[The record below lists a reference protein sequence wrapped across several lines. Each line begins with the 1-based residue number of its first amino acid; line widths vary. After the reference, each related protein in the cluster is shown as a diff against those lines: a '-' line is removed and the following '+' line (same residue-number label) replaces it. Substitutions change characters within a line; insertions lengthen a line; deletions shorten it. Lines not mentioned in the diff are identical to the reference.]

1 MVKLQSH
8 YTDTSFRAERT
19 YQFNGKFTQ
28 NNNNYYVN
36 SILFTTFATLI
47 VRNRA
52 DKVLVFTI
60 YIYSFIIIY
69 GMRKFYYLLLMLFM
83 GVTTAAFAGE
93 SGPHAWEGK
102 NKTLT
107 LAKDTVVTFSYI
119 AAEDGTLYIYSDN
132 QGSSDNVP
140 LTLQGGLY
148 QNGAYV
154 EDSSLQDVGAYENG
168 LGLYGWID
176 VQKGNEIRF
185 AISTSKDAEGSQT
198 RFTLKSA
205 FFNKSVGGNS
215 WENAISLTQDV
226 AVTIPV
232 RPNDYQDILDNIWS
246 SNVTFCEFTAP
257 SDGVATILTTEYL
270 VYVLEKEYVGDEEK
284 SFSPVS
290 QDVSTNDHEFIVRKG
305 VDYVVVVPNTH
316 PATLT
321 FKMTQKAL
329 GQSAKF
335 PLEITEFPATIDL
348 KKGDNF
354 YVFSH
359 ELVDGKNMLEVA
371 VAAGW
376 NGTITYMEDPTENST
391 ELAAEKVAGEAATFA
406 KNIDPRYLYGT
417 TLIVNFNM
425 SDKDSFAEAAT
436 LSLREPAAGESYDTA
451 IAAKWGENAING
463 PAGDYWFAY
472 TAEMDAEYSFATT
485 GTLKHINFVAGVEL
499 KVADN
504 VYRIGEGQTVYACV
518 TTTTAE
524 GNTFTV
530 SGTEIKDGDY
540 CDRPIYFE
548 LGQEVTIANRGRDS
562 FHAFIAEENGH
573 AVFTSVNWT
582 LNFYDECGGRR
593 LNNTLTVEDGDDVK
607 YTYKLPVSEGQ
618 LYIVEVTALS
628 EDITI
633 TTGFEAAVSGDV
645 CATAVAINTL
655 EENINID
662 YTFAAVKWFKYTAEK
677 DGFYNVKAKLGYA
690 ANMTT
695 KIGDCDAA
703 EINAGSDNSANNAYM
718 GGYKAAKVYLVEG
731 QTLYIYT
738 KTGNSNDEEQF
749 SAEFY
754 LSVSYVGEARPG
766 EDVAVAIQ
774 AVANKEYDILKNDAD
789 GYEQWYTYT
798 IPAGKEA
805 VFTLSTVVK
814 YLTNNFSFYREDKAT
829 NMSSGKGDFTQE
841 NITNEKNETI
851 GKRITFAAADEARTI
866 YFKLST
872 VNAKFYPDPVVWQI
886 ICDDNTG
893 IIVEEV
899 ADEAPVIYDL
909 MGRRVENP
917 GKGIYIV
924 NGVKRIFR

>member
-1 MVKLQSH
+1 
-8 YTDTSFRAERT
+8 
-19 YQFNGKFTQ
+19 
-28 NNNNYYVN
+28 
-36 SILFTTFATLI
+36 
-47 VRNRA
+47 
-52 DKVLVFTI
+52 
-60 YIYSFIIIY
+60 
-69 GMRKFYYLLLMLFM
+69 M
-83 GVTTAAFAGE
+83 GITTAAFAGQ
-93 SGPHAWEGK
+93 SGPHTWDGS
-102 NKTLT
+102 NKTLQ
-107 LAKDTVVTFSYI
+107 LRKDTTLTFSYTAI
-119 AAEDGTLYIYSDN
+119 EDGTLYIYSNN

-140 LTLQGGLY
+140 LTLQGGWY
-148 QNGAYV
+148 HDGAYDA
-154 EDSSLQDVGAYENG
+154 DSPLQDVGPYENG
-168 LGLYGWID
+168 LGLYGWINVFTGD
-176 VQKGNEIRF
+176 EIRF
-185 AISTSKDAEGSQT
+185 TISTPKDAEGSQT

-205 FFNKSVGGNS
+205 FFKQGLGGNS
-215 WENAISLTQDV
+215 WENAITLTQNE
-226 AVTIPV
+226 TTSIPV
-232 RPNDYQDILDNIWS
+232 RPNTSKDILGNIWS
-246 SNVTFCEFTAP
+246 DNVTFCKFTAP
-257 SDGVATILTTEYL
+257 SDGVATILTSEYV
-270 VYVLEKEYVGDEEK
+270 VYVLEEENIGVPGK

-305 VDYVVVVPNTH
+305 VDYIVVVPNTR
-316 PATLT
+316 PTTLT
-321 FKMTQKAL
+321 FKMTQKVL

-354 YVFSH
+354 YAFSH
-359 ELVDGKNMLEVA
+359 ELIGDKNMLEIA
-371 VAAGW
+371 VAASW
-376 NGTITYMEDPTENST
+376 NGPITYMEDANEKSE
-391 ELAAEKVAGEAATFA
+391 ELVADSAAGKAATFV
-406 KNIDPRYLYGT
+406 KNVDPRYLYGT
-417 TLIVNFNM
+417 TLIVNFNNM
-425 SDKDSFAEAAT
+425 TEEDNLTEAAT
-436 LSLREPAAGESYDTA
+436 LSLREPVAGESFDTA
-451 IAAKWGENAING
+451 ISASYGENTISG

-472 TAEMDAEYSFATT
+472 TAEMDAVYSFATT
-485 GTLKHINFVAGVEL
+485 GELKHVNFFAGVEQL
-499 KVADN
+499 VTDN
-504 VYRIGEGQTVYACV
+504 IYRIDEGETIYVCV
-518 TTTTAE
+518 TTTKNE
-524 GNTFTV
+524 GNTFTI
-530 SGTEIKDGDY
+530 SGKEIVDGDY
-540 CDRPIYFE
+540 CDRPIFFE
-548 LGQEVTIANRGRDS
+548 LGQDIEIVGRDVDCFLS
-562 FHAFIAEENGH
+562 FFAEGNGF
-573 AVFTSVNWT
+573 ALFTSTNWSIH
-582 LNFYDECGGRR
+582 FRSECGGRR
-593 LNNTLTVEDGDDVK
+593 LNPEETITENGDDII
-607 YTYKLPVSEGQ
+607 YSYKLPVSEGQ
-618 LYIVEVTALS
+618 SYIVEVEDVS

-633 TTGFEAAVSGDV
+633 STSFEAPVLGDI
-645 CATAVAINTL
+645 CATAVAITTL
-655 EENINID
+655 DENINID
-662 YTFAAVKWFKYTAEK
+662 YAFEATKWFKYTAEK

-703 EINAGSDNSANNAYM
+703 EINASSDNSANNAYM

-814 YLTNNFSFYREDKAT
+814 YLTNNFSFYGEDKAT

-924 NGVKRIFR
+924 NGIKRIFR